1 MPISKVL
8 VGILGVIDLA
18 SASVF
23 LMLVFGMTPSLNFII
38 FCASLL
44 LLKSLFIFLGDAL
57 SFVDLF
63 SSILLFISL
72 LFSLPIV
79 LLWIPAFLLLAKGV
93 MSFF

>member
-23 LMLVFGMTPSLNFII
+23 LMLVFGMAPPLNFII

-44 LLKSLFIFLGDAL
+44 LLKSLFIFGGDAL

-93 MSFF
+93 VSFF